1 MKKKEDTIY
10 AISTPPGK
18 AAIALVR
25 ISGKEAFESV
35 KKISKTMPN
44 QPNHSQLNKLIDHK
58 GDVIDQTITT
68 FFKSPK
74 SYTGEDMVEIS
85 LHGGSAI
92 VSRFISIFKKNKKVR
107 YAEPG
112 EFTRRALENN
122 KLDLIQAEAINDLI
136 NAETENQRKEAYN
149 QLEGGPSTKLKE
161 IHNKIINILAEAE
174 AIIDFADED
183 LPKDTHSKIIEQI
196 GNIIE
201 EIDTY
206 ISLGLKNRKIQEG
219 YIVGI
224 IGNTNTGKSSFINLI
239 SDKEVAIV
247 TNQPGTTRDLIESFI
262 DVEGLPIRFVDTAG
276 IRSEYKK
283 LNKLNKMY
291 VIIIS

>member
-58 GDVIDQTITT
+58 GGVIDQTITT

-92 VSRFISIFKKNKKVR
+92 VSRFISIFKKN
-107 YAEPG
+107 
-112 EFTRRALENN
+112 
-122 KLDLIQAEAINDLI
+122 
-136 NAETENQRKEAYN
+136 
-149 QLEGGPSTKLKE
+149 
-161 IHNKIINILAEAE
+161 IICQKQ
-174 AIIDFADED
+174 D
-183 LPKDTHSKIIEQI
+183 
-196 GNIIE
+196 
-201 EIDTY
+201 
-206 ISLGLKNRKIQEG
+206 
-219 YIVGI
+219 
-224 IGNTNTGKSSFINLI
+224 
-239 SDKEVAIV
+239 
-247 TNQPGTTRDLIESFI
+247 
-262 DVEGLPIRFVDTAG
+262 
-276 IRSEYKK
+276 YKHQ
-283 LNKLNKMY
+283 
-291 VIIIS
+291 